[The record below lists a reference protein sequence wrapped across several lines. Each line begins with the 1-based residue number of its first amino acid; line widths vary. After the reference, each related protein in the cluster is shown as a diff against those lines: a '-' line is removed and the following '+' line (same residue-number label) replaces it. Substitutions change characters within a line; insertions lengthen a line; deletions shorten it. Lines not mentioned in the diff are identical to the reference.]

1 MLRGEGPARGVSG
14 VVAGQVGAG
23 ESYVSFWG
31 GHIHTSFWVKDGKD
45 VSATSEYWETGC

>member
-1 MLRGEGPARGVSG
+1 MLRGEGPTRAVSG

-31 GHIHTSFWVKDGKD
+31 GHIYTSFWVKNGKD
-45 VSATSEYWETGC
+45 VSATSEHWETGC